1 MGEWA
6 SASYPAMVSHLLL
19 KLTFLLKTDQ
29 NFSTT
34 AKLNFTQQVFATICT
49 ICTNHFIMFHNMHKI
64 FHTHHC
70 PDEKNLS
77 ESTRD
82 RSRDMSSRKVWI
94 LQPRAR
100 RSYLNGSDKNFFES
114 CNEMKIW

>member
-34 AKLNFTQQVFATICT
+34 EKLNFTQQVFATICAKYFKIFT
-49 ICTNHFIMFHNMHKI
+49 ICTNYFIMFHNMHKI

-77 ESTRD
+77 EKLLD
-82 RSRDMSSRKVWI
+82 GHII
-94 LQPRAR
+94 LLHAGTKLPLHILVGGCQ
-100 RSYLNGSDKNFFES
+100 LHDLLVLH
-114 CNEMKIW
+114 